1 MREVKGR
8 EEEDRKERKREINGR
23 KKIKGNE
30 WLIPSTQ
37 SVQMK
42 KNGEQNEGRTKLK
55 GEQNEG

>member
-8 EEEDRKERKREINGR
+8 EEEDRKERKREMNGR

-42 KNGEQNEGRTKLK
+42 KMENKIEGRTK
-55 GEQNEG
+55 

>member
-8 EEEDRKERKREINGR
+8 EEEDIRKERKREINGR

-42 KNGEQNEGRTKLK
+42 KMENKMK
-55 GEQNEG
+55 GELN

>member
-42 KNGEQNEGRTKLK
+42 KMENKIEGRTK
-55 GEQNEG
+55 

>member
-8 EEEDRKERKREINGR
+8 EEEDIRKERKREINGR

-42 KNGEQNEGRTKLK
+42 KMENKMK
-55 GEQNEG
+55 GEQN